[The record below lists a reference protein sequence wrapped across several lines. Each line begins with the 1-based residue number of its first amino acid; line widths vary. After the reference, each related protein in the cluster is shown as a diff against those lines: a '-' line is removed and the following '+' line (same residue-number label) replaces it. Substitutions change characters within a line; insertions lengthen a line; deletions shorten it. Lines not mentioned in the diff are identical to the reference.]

1 MCVRVCERERDRRK
15 GKERETKEKRE
26 RDGER
31 EYMRNLWLHVVVTN
45 GETQVVVD
53 IKIRSIIV

>member
-1 MCVRVCERERDRRK
+1 VCERERDRRK